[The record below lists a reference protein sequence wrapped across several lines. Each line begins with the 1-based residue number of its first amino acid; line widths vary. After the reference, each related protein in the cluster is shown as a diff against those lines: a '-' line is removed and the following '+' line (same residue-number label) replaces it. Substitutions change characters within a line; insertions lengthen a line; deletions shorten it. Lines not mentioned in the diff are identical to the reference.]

1 MSARLTEISLANS
14 SPLVRINFSACVC
27 FFFSL
32 QSHCRLLYTSHI
44 VIGDSF
50 LTFAINYYRDD
61 MFLISN
67 IHGLV
72 VKLDL
77 MYAKRFLFRGWLR
90 HTASH

>member
-1 MSARLTEISLANS
+1 MSACLTKISLANS
-14 SPLVRINFSACVC
+14 SPLVRITFSLQHA
-27 FFFSL
+27 FFFFL

-61 MFLISN
+61 MFLLSN

-77 MYAKRFLFRGWLR
+77 MYAKRFLFRGW
-90 HTASH
+90 HG